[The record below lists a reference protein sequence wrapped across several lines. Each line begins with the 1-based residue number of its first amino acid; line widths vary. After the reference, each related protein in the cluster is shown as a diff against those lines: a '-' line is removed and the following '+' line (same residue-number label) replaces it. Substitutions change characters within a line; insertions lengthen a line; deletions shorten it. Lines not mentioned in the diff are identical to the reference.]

1 MGDQENL
8 HAECLVLWPM
18 PEYSCAMLR
27 PMGTLVR
34 WLRLVSGMSLGLI
47 LLAIS
52 PAVFTD
58 DSVEPLLREVMI
70 FLCVLG
76 FALLAAGWGLAAQWD
91 SAGMVLR
98 GGGVLVFGLG
108 MAAYVVTALPLP
120 GGVGW
125 TLFGLFTVAGL
136 AFPVWLFVSGER
148 SSSPLEPDAQ
158 GRLEVPVAR
167 VPTLMLAVLAAAMAT
182 AALVLLPVPVFG
194 WVVGTVGLV
203 FFGGACALLVL
214 LAVRP
219 GPAIRADTEGM
230 EDRSS
235 LVGVRRIAWQELT
248 RIREMTTFGQPTV
261 AVTPR
266 DWATVVGSQ
275 TVWKRPLLKLNRRLI
290 GSDDLLVNTIAL
302 GCSARDLARALEA
315 MRHDN
320 SRAHPS

>member
-1 MGDQENL
+1 
-8 HAECLVLWPM
+8 
-18 PEYSCAMLR
+18 MLR

-47 LLAIS
+47 LLAMS
-52 PAVFTD
+52 LAVFTD
-58 DSVEPLLREVMI
+58 DSVEPLLREVMTL
-70 FLCVLG
+70 LCLLG
-76 FALLAAGWGLAAQWD
+76 VSLLAAGWGLAARWN

-98 GGGVLVFGLG
+98 GGGILVFGLG

-120 GGVGW
+120 GWLGW

-136 AFPVWLFVSGER
+136 AFPVWLFVSGE
-148 SSSPLEPDAQ
+148 SSSSLVVPDAQ

-194 WVVGTVGLV
+194 WVLGTAGLV

-235 LVGVRRIAWQELT
+235 LVGVRRISWQEST
-248 RIREMTTFGQPTV
+248 RIRETTTFGQPTV

-266 DWATVVGSQ
+266 DWATVVGRQ
-275 TVWKRPLLKLNRRLI
+275 TVWKQPLLKLNRRLI
-290 GSDDLLVNTIAL
+290 GSDDLLVNTTAL
-302 GCSARDLARALEA
+302 GCSARDLAKALEA
-315 MRHDN
+315 MRRDN
-320 SRAHPS
+320 SRARPS